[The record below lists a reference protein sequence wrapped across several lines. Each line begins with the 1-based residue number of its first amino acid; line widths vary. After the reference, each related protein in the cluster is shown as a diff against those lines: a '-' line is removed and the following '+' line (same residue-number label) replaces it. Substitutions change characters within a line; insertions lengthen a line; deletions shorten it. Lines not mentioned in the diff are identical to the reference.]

1 MVVLKERIF
10 LVGPLNPLNGLLL
23 NGRVLKVSRV
33 RNRDSGG
40 KPELYILRT
49 PAENL
54 NCIYCGEVLPRPV
67 GMMSGLRYSLRG
79 WLAALIAMAVLISF
93 LVLIL

>member
-1 MVVLKERIF
+1 MQEF
-10 LVGPLNPLNGLLL
+10 
-23 NGRVLKVSRV
+23 SRCPAC
-33 RNRDSGG
+33 GT
-40 KPELYILRT
+40 ET

-67 GMMSGLRYSLRG
+67 GMMSGLKYSLRG
-79 WLAALIAMAVLISF
+79 WLAALIAIAVLISF

>member
-1 MVVLKERIF
+1 MDDFSTCPACGTE
-10 LVGPLNPLNGLLL
+10 
-23 NGRVLKVSRV
+23 
-33 RNRDSGG
+33 
-40 KPELYILRT
+40 T

-79 WLAALIAMAVLISF
+79 WFVALIAIAVLISF